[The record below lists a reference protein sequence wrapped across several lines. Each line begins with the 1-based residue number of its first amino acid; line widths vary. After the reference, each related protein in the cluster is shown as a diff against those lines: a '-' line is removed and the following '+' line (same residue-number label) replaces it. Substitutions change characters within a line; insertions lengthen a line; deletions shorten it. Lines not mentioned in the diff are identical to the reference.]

1 MDALKTNLGGSAAA
15 TVEATLA
22 FIRAFIDSMPTG
34 KQNTFAARTLPEA
47 VIVTVREDRPISYIN
62 AFEKPVTEKSS
73 EGRRLAAA
81 HALAT
86 EAANIRE
93 AYGYE
98 PKVSYVVALGELREA
113 LSNMGETVTL
123 KELLASLESQLTEL
137 VGQES

>member
-1 MDALKTNLGGSAAA
+1 VLHDGYSPYRGRMKGVKETAPWCTVNPTTPWPSAHRQQLISRSAA
-15 TVEATLA
+15 VP
-22 FIRAFIDSMPTG
+22 SP
-34 KQNTFAARTLPEA
+34 
-47 VIVTVREDRPISYIN
+47 DRSGP
-62 AFEKPVTEKSS
+62 A
-73 EGRRLAAA
+73 GRRRLAAA